1 MFTPRT
7 ITLRTSLAFML
18 LLLAIA
24 SVIAGHPFQALA
36 ASTSS
41 SSGGS
46 PARRNDKDLTSS
58 APSLRQMY
66 MHSEPHDHRMS
77 PGFVAVLVGGMSV
90 IVAGLMV

>member
-36 ASTSS
+36 ASTP

-46 PARRNDKDLTSS
+46 PARNNDKDLSKLLFPT
-58 APSLRQMY
+58 AFLKL
-66 MHSEPHDHRMS
+66 HRN
-77 PGFVAVLVGGMSV
+77 
-90 IVAGLMV
+90 

>member
-36 ASTSS
+36 ASTP

-46 PARRNDKDLTSS
+46 PARNNDKDLTSS